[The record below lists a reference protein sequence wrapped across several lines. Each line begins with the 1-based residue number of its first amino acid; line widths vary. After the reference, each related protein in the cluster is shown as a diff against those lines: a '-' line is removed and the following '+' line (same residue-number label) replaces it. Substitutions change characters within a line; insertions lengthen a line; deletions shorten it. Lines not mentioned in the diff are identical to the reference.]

1 MNSYRGKVLNGR
13 GELIGWGLELD
24 NDGAVLEVKPVD
36 AAGEGEPEG
45 WIIPGLIDIHCHG
58 GGGASFP
65 DATTED
71 EVHTAIAAHR
81 NLGTTGMIA
90 SLVSMIDPL
99 PQIKLLASFCERGEL
114 LGIHLEGPYVSLAH
128 VGAQNPAAVRNPNLD
143 ELRTWLEAGKGWI
156 KTMTIAPELPGAKE
170 AAQLLLDYGALPS
183 WGHTDA
189 TMMQTRESEKAT
201 WQYAQQ
207 IEYPRVPQTATH
219 LFNGMPLMA
228 HREPGPVRELVQ
240 AARRGEVVVE
250 LIADGVHVNL
260 DLVGDVVNY
269 VQDAGD
275 GLGLALITDAM
286 AAAGLSDGSYEL
298 GGLPVTVK
306 GGVATLTQGSS
317 IAGGTSR
324 LVEQLQRTVFAG
336 VLTLAQGVRAA
347 VAAPAKLLGLS
358 DETPGV
364 SVEFTAGQ
372 LANFI
377 ALNESLDIQT
387 VVREGAAVKA

>member
-13 GELIGWGLELD
+13 GELIGWGLDLD
-24 NDGAVLEVKPVD
+24 DDGVVQALKPVD
-36 AAGEGEPEG
+36 AAGESEPEG

-65 DATTED
+65 DATTDD
-71 EVHTAIAAHR
+71 EVRTAIAAHR
-81 NLGTTGMIA
+81 TLGTTAMMA
-90 SLVSMIDPL
+90 SLVSMVDPL
-99 PQIKLLASFCERGEL
+99 PQIKLLVSFCERGEL

-128 VGAQNPAAVRNPNLD
+128 VGAQNPAAVRNPDLD
-143 ELRTWLEAGKGWI
+143 ELRTWLEEGKGWI

-170 AAQLLLDYGALPS
+170 AAQLLLDYGAIPS

-189 TMMQTRESEKAT
+189 TMAQTRESEKAT

-240 AARRGEVVVE
+240 AARRGEAVVE
-250 LIADGVHVNL
+250 LIADNVHVNL

-269 VQDAGD
+269 VQAAGD
-275 GLGLALITDAM
+275 GLGVALITDAM

-306 GGVATLTQGSS
+306 GGVATLTQGNS

-336 VLTLAQGVRAA
+336 VLTLSQGVRAA
-347 VAAPAKLLGLS
+347 VAAPASVL
-358 DETPGV
+358 GV
-364 SVEFTAGQ
+364 SDGTAGVSIDFSVGER
-372 LANFI
+372 ANLI
-377 ALNESLDIQT
+377 VLNESLEVQA
-387 VVREGAAVKA
+387 VLREGAAVKA